1 MVLSVE
7 FITWFPSTEAAVL
20 STEAE
25 RVGVY
30 KANTWLEKDNSYN
43 TAENKTAKII
53 DLNES
58 LNELRREEM

>member
-53 DLNES
+53 DLN
-58 LNELRREEM
+58 